1 MAPGLYRA
9 MAASVLS
16 VGKAFS
22 PPLSTPSRG
31 KVIKAVKSDRPLDA
45 HKVEL
50 FGVQALK
57 LVTLFAR
64 DQV

>member
-1 MAPGLYRA
+1 MAVMGTNLCLCRA
-9 MAASVLS
+9 QS
-16 VGKAFS
+16 
-22 PPLSTPSRG
+22 
-31 KVIKAVKSDRPLDA
+31 VKSNRPVDA